1 MEMLHSIFGIFEQKY
16 FVPWECTKVFFQAE
30 EFSAK
35 GSTELEQWT
44 ALGMF
49 YPLANYWENILRNQI
64 NSTQLIS
71 FVSSK
76 AL

>member
-16 FVPWECTKVFFQAE
+16 FVPWGCTKVFFQAE
-30 EFSAK
+30 ESSAK

-49 YPLANYWENILRNQI
+49 YPLANY
-64 NSTQLIS
+64 
-71 FVSSK
+71 
-76 AL
+76 